1 MILTQEQIVPLLN
14 KLLQTAWQDH
24 QKYFS
29 LEQKQV
35 TQEQLIQLE
44 HSCRELT
51 TITQDLQLL
60 MSLPTDTTYY
70 IKWQIN
76 MQEAELPDIS
86 LNVRPVTP
94 ASHHPLTI
102 SPQLTDLFIDYFVKV
117 GCIPNPWL
125 IS

>member
-1 MILTQEQIVPLLN
+1 MILTQEQIIPLLN
-14 KLLQTAWQDH
+14 KLLQAACQDH
-24 QKYFS
+24 QKHF
-29 LEQKQV
+29 LLAQNQV

-51 TITQDLQLL
+51 IITHDLQLL

-76 MQEAELPDIS
+76 LQETELPDIS
-86 LNVRPVTP
+86 LNIRPVTP
-94 ASHHPLTI
+94 NSHYPLRV

-117 GCIPNPWL
+117 DRIPNPWL

>member
-14 KLLQTAWQDH
+14 KLLQTAWQGH

-29 LEQKQV
+29 LEQNQV

-51 TITQDLQLL
+51 TITHDLQLL

-76 MQEAELPDIS
+76 FQEAELPDIN
-86 LNVRPVTP
+86 LNIRPVTP
-94 ASHHPLTI
+94 ASHHSLRV

-117 GCIPNPWL
+117 GRIPNPWL